1 MMTSIRPARATL
13 PSMRTTGFSLVEC
26 VIATLVLSAG
36 VLAVVASSAATQ
48 RLGLM
53 AANTA
58 GATQAA
64 ASRLDSLALS
74 VCAAPAGGTAGNRY
88 HQQWTVTPSGLLR
101 LVSLVVSVSGAGRT
115 RLMRFEV
122 AYYCPAP

>member
-1 MMTSIRPARATL
+1 MRAA
-13 PSMRTTGFSLVEC
+13 GFSLVEC
-26 VIATLVLSAG
+26 VMATLVLSAG

-48 RLGLM
+48 RLSLL
-53 AANTA
+53 ARNTA

-74 VCAAPAGGTAGNRY
+74 VCAAPAAGSTAGRY
-88 HQQWTVTPSGLLR
+88 HQQWTVTPSGVLR
-101 LVSLVVSVSGAGRT
+101 LASLVVSVPGAGRT
-115 RLMRFEV
+115 HLMRFDA